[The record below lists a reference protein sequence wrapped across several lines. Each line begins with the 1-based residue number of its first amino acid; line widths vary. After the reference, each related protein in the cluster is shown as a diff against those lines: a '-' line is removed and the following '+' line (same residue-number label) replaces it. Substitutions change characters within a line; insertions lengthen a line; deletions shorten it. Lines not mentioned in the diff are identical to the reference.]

1 MAFTA
6 ELCRAKALE
15 CDGRAGA
22 MNSYEVKIQYHEMAQ
37 QWRSMARHLE
47 WLHAEC
53 AGENGRSQL
62 AGTSWTGKGRAGK

>member
-15 CDGRAGA
+15 CDGRAGVT
-22 MNSYEVKIQYHEMAQ
+22 NSYEAKIQYHEMAQ
-37 QWRSMARHLE
+37 QWRSMAQQLE
-47 WLHAEC
+47 RLHAEW

-62 AGTSWTGKGRAGK
+62 AGTAWTGKGHAGK